1 MSGSGIFLDYV
12 GFVDHEKIN
21 ILLKKLKKSEEFL
34 SLDRTTGRRLYGVV
48 VECLD
53 NISRYSVKNPSDNQA
68 FQPYISAFKQNNRI
82 LIKTGNTVSEN
93 KTASLTCRLCEINQ
107 MEDEALTEFYEK
119 MINKESVH
127 EGKGAGLGFVF
138 MKLKSGNNIAHSFT
152 IIDKQYSFF
161 EINISVN
168 KYIMRK
174 LILEKTASS
183 PKVILDPDKR
193 VFEISGESRPPDPA
207 AFYGEL
213 ITWLD
218 DYSKHILKSQ
228 ESIDPDIFIFDLAY
242 FNSSSARYIL
252 DFCKILTVSKSEDNR
267 IEVRWKY
274 DNNDLDMLESGR
286 ELSRLA
292 KLPFEFVGKDNG

>member
-127 EGKGAGLGFVF
+127 
-138 MKLKSGNNIAHSFT
+138 
-152 IIDKQYSFF
+152 
-161 EINISVN
+161 
-168 KYIMRK
+168 
-174 LILEKTASS
+174 
-183 PKVILDPDKR
+183 
-193 VFEISGESRPPDPA
+193 
-207 AFYGEL
+207 
-213 ITWLD
+213 
-218 DYSKHILKSQ
+218 
-228 ESIDPDIFIFDLAY
+228 
-242 FNSSSARYIL
+242 
-252 DFCKILTVSKSEDNR
+252 
-267 IEVRWKY
+267 
-274 DNNDLDMLESGR
+274 
-286 ELSRLA
+286 
-292 KLPFEFVGKDNG
+292 